1 MCFDQIQ
8 LNSFHFVNVTEKK
21 QIKKIISTTFKNEVK
36 KIIEIEQKMI
46 FEADQEKPKLARGSE
61 VLE

>member
-1 MCFDQIQ
+1 MKD
-8 LNSFHFVNVTEKK
+8 
-21 QIKKIISTTFKNEVK
+21 KKIN
-36 KIIEIEQKMI
+36 EIEQKMI